1 MVSEKRGL
9 DATADLRYCQF
20 YFTARE
26 RERERERYLDHRN
39 EVAAENSS
47 ISDPARSGILVRSAD
62 KSIQY
67 PPIRRRRRRRRSE

>member
-26 RERERERYLDHRN
+26 RESDLDHRN

-47 ISDPARSGILVRSAD
+47 IFDPARSGILVRSAD

-67 PPIRRRRRRRRSE
+67 PPIHTAPEGDPGLI